1 MSLRDIFVK
10 YVIYECD
17 VISETHYETHFVLP
31 KVHGEKYINI
41 YSHKV
46 FVHIKLLGNVYN

>member
-1 MSLRDIFVK
+1 MSLRELFVK

-17 VISETHYETHFVLP
+17 VISKTHYGTHFVLL
-31 KVHGEKYINI
+31 KVYCEKYVNI

-46 FVHIKLLGNVYN
+46 FALIKLSYNVCN